1 MIMNLL
7 SGEIILKYVLLVLLA
22 AVSAV
27 HLYHSWT
34 DDSSKRKY
42 TKPFLLPLIIAYY
55 IVCADKLSWVLI
67 IALAASWLGDVL
79 LIPKG
84 NGWFTAG
91 GISFMITHF
100 LFIAVYAMSVDFSK
114 VRWMLV
120 IPAVILYYGISAV
133 IIKSLKPSTPKM
145 MLIPMYVYLLANSTM
160 NVFSLMQL
168 ISLRSAGATVAF
180 IGAVLFFIS
189 DCTLFL
195 VRYHKNKDLIFKKH
209 FTVMLT
215 YIAGEFLIA
224 QGILMIS

>member
-1 MIMNLL
+1 M
-7 SGEIILKYVLLVLLA
+7 KYIFLILLVF
-22 AVSAV
+22 VSAI
-27 HLYHSWT
+27 HLYHSWI
-34 DDSSKRKY
+34 DDSAKRKF

-55 IVCADKLSWVLI
+55 ALCTENFSWLLV

-100 LFIAVYAMSVDFSK
+100 LFIAVYAMRVDFSK
-114 VRWMLV
+114 VKWILV
-120 IPAVILYYGISAV
+120 IPAVILYYGISAI

-168 ISLRSAGATVAF
+168 ISLRSAGAIVAF
-180 IGAVLFFIS
+180 IGAILFFIS

-209 FTVMLT
+209 FTVMIT
-215 YIAGEFLIA
+215 YIIGEFLIA
-224 QGILMIS
+224 QGMLMSGV

>member
-1 MIMNLL
+1 MTARIIILALL
-7 SGEIILKYVLLVLLA
+7 S

-27 HLYHSWT
+27 HLYHSWI
-34 DDSSKRKY
+34 DDSAKRKY

-55 IVCADKLSWVLI
+55 LVSASEISVILV

-84 NGWFTAG
+84 NKWFTFG

-100 LFIAVYAMSVDFSK
+100 LFIAVYAFQFDVSAA
-114 VRWMLV
+114 VRPLT
-120 IPAVILYYGISAV
+120 ITAAVAYYGISAV
-133 IIKSLKPSTPKM
+133 IIKKLTPSTPKM
-145 MLIPMYVYLLANSTM
+145 MLAPMYIYLLSNSTM
-160 NVFSLMQL
+160 NVFALMQL
-168 ISLRSAGATVAF
+168 ISLRTSGAAVAYA
-180 IGAVLFFIS
+180 GAVLFFIS

-215 YIAGEFLIA
+215 YILGELLIV
-224 QGILMIS
+224 QGMLMITGGINV